1 MCSSD
6 LQDVMSYCISAAG
19 PTGSGDIMNNH
30 ALDMLNCG
38 YIMGLSQDQKSE
50 IVVPRNT
57 ALGHAWFVDSVKE
70 ASTAKEALSA
80 INSLD
85 LKKNAVIEK
94 SDYSGAE
101 NATSKGMTL
110 QQRTFVLDSASSI
123 SQTFYSNDSIV
134 YKSNNA
140 NQGLAVFSEIY
151 YNEKN
156 GAWKATIDGKEANA
170 LRVNYILRGLEIP
183 AGNHEIVWVYKPAD
197 RSLMLNIEVA
207 SSALILL
214 LVAGSLLQ
222 LGMKKEE
229 EAA

>member
-1 MCSSD
+1 M
-6 LQDVMSYCISAAG
+6 
-19 PTGSGDIMNNH
+19 
-30 ALDMLNCG
+30 
-38 YIMGLSQDQKSE
+38 
-50 IVVPRNT
+50 
-57 ALGHAWFVDSVKE
+57 
-70 ASTAKEALSA
+70 
-80 INSLD
+80 
-85 LKKNAVIEK
+85 IEK

-101 NATSKGMTL
+101 NATSKGMKL
-110 QQRTFVLDSASSI
+110 QQRAFVLDSASSI

-183 AGNHEIVWVYKPAD
+183 AGDHEIVWVYKPAD